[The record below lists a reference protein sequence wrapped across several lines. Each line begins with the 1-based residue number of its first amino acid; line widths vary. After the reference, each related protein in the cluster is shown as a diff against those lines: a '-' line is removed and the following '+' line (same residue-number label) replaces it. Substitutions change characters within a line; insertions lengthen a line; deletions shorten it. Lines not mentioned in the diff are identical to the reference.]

1 MLATSFSARCRC
13 SQQLLRMV
21 RIRNGR
27 NLCSDKQQEEE
38 MRNVLESS
46 SKWSITN
53 YYIIINSGTSSCC
66 VSLKDKNALARARD
80 EGMTQLLTCY
90 LSVVFYYCSNNKPQG
105 SSNALE
111 CQWLSLVVITGT
123 LQWRSKH
130 PRWPMSGVTL
140 SLILD
145 LVSH

>member
-111 CQWLSLVVITGT
+111 CHCHCSFLAVISNTCT
-123 LQWRSKH
+123 SIYILMILTTDLDYI
-130 PRWPMSGVTL
+130 RWW
-140 SLILD
+140 
-145 LVSH
+145 